1 MSWEKYDKPHIGQ
14 LIKDRLQHEPEIV
27 VRLSHYFPANLGAVT
42 ERQGEIFHQD
52 ISEIERRYQRRWN
65 VGMMADYCWMLQREV
80 PEGVHKR
87 KSTTRNFESKRLG
100 LLNKSVHAE
109 QIYCHLISPVSFSH
123 H

>member
-1 MSWEKYDKPHIGQ
+1 MTNHILDKLKKIGCDMSLK
-14 LIKDRLQHEPEIV
+14 IV
-27 VRLSHYFPANLGAVT
+27 MRLSHYFPANLGAVT

-87 KSTTRNFESKRLG
+87 KSTKRNFESKRLG
-100 LLNKSVHAE
+100 LLKKSVHAE
-109 QIYCHLISPVSFSH
+109 
-123 H
+123 